1 MSGIY
6 HGTKFGFI
14 QSAIYDQM
22 GVALEGRLANASD
35 INLCDSISVGE
46 TNGVGVGYG
55 VVISALSGAIKAGVN
70 DQQVKLPTGTATAAD
85 FGGIVVRTDT
95 GHTDANNNT
104 FVAKEEIATVLR
116 AKRVGGRIWVKAQG
130 AITTGGDLYWVIADD
145 STAEITAGG
154 FTGSAV
160 TNKTVK
166 LADVKV
172 VAGAAKGGLA
182 LIELGV
188 EATASAE
195 S

>member
-35 INLCDSISVGE
+35 INLCDSIAVGE
-46 TNGVGVGYG
+46 ADGIGVGYG
-55 VVISALSGAIKAGVN
+55 VVIGTLAGAVKAGVN
-70 DQQVKLPTGTATAAD
+70 DQKVTLPTGTATAAD
-85 FGGIVVRTDT
+85 FGGIVVRTDS
-95 GHTDANNNT
+95 GRTDANGKTYLAQND
-104 FVAKEEIATVLR
+104 IASVLR

-130 AITTGGDLYWVIADD
+130 AITTGGDIYWVIADD
-145 STAEITAGG
+145 AGAELTAGG

-160 TNKTVK
+160 SQKTVK
-166 LADVKV
+166 LTDVRV

-182 LIELGV
+182 LIELGTEV
-188 EATASAE
+188 IASSE

>member
-35 INLCDSISVGE
+35 INLCDSISVAE
-46 TNGVGVGYG
+46 TDGIGVGLG
-55 VVISALSGAIKAGVN
+55 VKIAALSGAKKAGVN
-70 DQQVKLPTGTATAAD
+70 DQCIKLPVGTDTAAD
-85 FGGIVVRTDT
+85 FAGIVVRTDS
-95 GHTDANNNT
+95 GHTDANNRT
-104 FVAKEEIATVLR
+104 YVAKEEQATVLR
-116 AKRVGGRIWVKAQG
+116 EKRVGGRVWVKAQG
-130 AITTGGDLYWVIADD
+130 AITTGGELYWVIADD
-145 STAEITAGG
+145 SVSGLTAGG
-154 FTGSAV
+154 FTGTAV

-166 LADVKV
+166 LDSVSV

-182 LIELGV
+182 LIEIGTLPS
-188 EATASAE
+188 ASSE

>member
-55 VVISALSGAIKAGVN
+55 VVISTLAGAIKAGIN
-70 DQQVKLPTGTATAAD
+70 DQQVKLPAGTETAAD

-95 GHTDANNNT
+95 GHTDANNRT
-104 FVAKEEIATVLR
+104 YVAKEEIATVLR

-145 STAEITAGG
+145 AASELTAGG
-154 FTGSAV
+154 FTGTAV
-160 TNKTVK
+160 SQKTVK
-166 LADVKV
+166 LTDVKV

-182 LIELGV
+182 LIELGTEV
-188 EATASAE
+188 ASAE

>member
-46 TNGVGVGYG
+46 TNGVGVGLG
-55 VVISALSGAIKAGVN
+55 VKVGALSGAIKAGVN
-70 DQQVKLPTGTATAAD
+70 DTAVSLPTASSTEAD

-95 GHTDANNNT
+95 GRTDANGVT
-104 FVAKEEIATVLR
+104 YLAKEDVATVLR
-116 AKRVGGRIWVKAQG
+116 ADRVGGRIWVKAQG
-130 AITTGGDLYWVIADD
+130 AITTGGDIYWVIADD
-145 STAEITAGG
+145 SVSGLTAGG
-154 FTGSAV
+154 FTGTAV
-160 TNKTVK
+160 SQKTVK
-166 LADVKV
+166 LTNVKV
-172 VAGAAKGGLA
+172 CAGAAKGGLA

-188 EATASAE
+188 AISASAE